1 MLKNYIQST
10 VLTDRIHYFC
20 SCAQFEIL
28 SLSNCIIRMK
38 KVITLLSLFLLLGG
52 AASAIKPDVGFK
64 KSNSRV
70 DRYIDGIFGQLRYK
84 RGMKRMKAETFRRAY
99 YGYLNLVEHG
109 KVSNRRYLTV
119 CDFSLSS
126 NTKRLWL
133 IDTRTKQVVI
143 NTLVAH
149 GQRTGEE
156 YARYFSN
163 ISESHQSSMGFFITK
178 QTYSGHNGYS
188 MRMAGMDGRWNS
200 KAYSRDIVMHG
211 ADYVSHAY
219 ARANKRLGRSWGCP
233 SVSRQ
238 MAAPIIDRIKNGSVL
253 FIYHPTRN
261 YLRTSFW
268 LNNGIGRLPRNANT
282 VIASNSVSK
291 KVRDTE
297 SINMKKAED
306 FLEKEE
312 PIIEEPKPVAIITE
326 YKDPES
332 IQAAKK
338 DENMKVTKVAISAE
352 DVTPDLKAKAQK
364 KKKVVRKIMK
374 INVLKNKDSKSDSD
388 E

>member
-1 MLKNYIQST
+1 MPKNYIQST
-10 VLTDRIHYFC
+10 ILTQFIDYFC
-20 SCAQFEIL
+20 SCYQLVFDEGIC
-28 SLSNCIIRMK
+28 CIMK
-38 KVITLLSLFLLLGG
+38 MKRVITLLSLFLLLGG
-52 AASAIKPDVGFK
+52 AASAINPDVGFK
-64 KSNSRV
+64 KANSRV
-70 DRYIDGIFGQLRYK
+70 DRYIDGIFSQLRYQ

-133 IDTRTKQVVI
+133 IDTRTKKVVI

-156 YARYFSN
+156 YAKYFSN

-200 KAYSRDIVMHG
+200 NAYSRDIVMHG

-233 SVSRQ
+233 SVARN

-268 LNNGIGRLPRNANT
+268 LNNRIGRLPRNANS
-282 VIASNSVSK
+282 VIASNVGAKKVKDKQSK
-291 KVRDTE
+291 KIKE
-297 SINMKKAED
+297 AED
-306 FLEKEE
+306 FLEEEE
-312 PIIEEPKPVAIITE
+312 PAEVAPQPVDVITE
-326 YKDPES
+326 YKDPDA
-332 IQAAKK
+332 IQAAEK
-338 DENMKVTKVAISAE
+338 DDNMTVTKVAVAKE
-352 DVTPDLKAKAQK
+352 DITPDMKAKAQK

-374 INVLKNKDSKSDSD
+374 IKVLKNKDSKTDSD
-388 E
+388 K